1 MNTVVITVATIRY
14 PEAGKKM
21 GAIIDSTGKRWGV
34 WPDKLPGYQQNR
46 SYEVAYKA
54 SDFKGTTYYTIET
67 ATPVGNG
74 GAPGLILPRPP
85 IPESRPV
92 SNEDNQRRMDIFVSV
107 LINNSKFD
115 PASVPEQEVVD
126 VINKFKNIWK
136 RVYGPQAQETKP
148 AGALDRDLN
157 DSVPF

>member
-67 ATPVGNG
+67 ATPIGNG

-85 IPESRPV
+85 IPESRPAP
-92 SNEDNQRRMDIFVSV
+92 SDDQRRMDIFVCGAF
-107 LINNSKFD
+107 NNLLSNPNFTSEGLK
-115 PASVPEQEVVD
+115 VE
-126 VINKFKNIWK
+126 
-136 RVYGPQAQETKP
+136 
-148 AGALDRDLN
+148 ALAAT
-157 DSVPF
+157 V